1 MCEYL
6 NEKKAQIESWITE
19 LTKDC
24 GEIQPLAEAVNYSLD
39 GGKRLRPILATMT
52 AEMLGG
58 DESIAKYLAVG
69 IECIHNYSLVH
80 DDLPCMDNDSLRHG
94 KPCTHVKY
102 GEDMAVITGDALLN
116 LAFQIMLSA
125 PNIDNDYVKAV
136 KYIGDMAGLNGMVG
150 GQCLDLKD
158 KDDSEVKL
166 SEIIELNRLKTSC
179 LFRAAIVGTAIMLKC
194 ATDTLKKL
202 EKFADCLGIIFQ
214 IVDDILDITSSE
226 NVLGKNVGSD
236 IEQGKVTYL
245 KLVGME
251 QAKIDILRY
260 ESEALD
266 AISEFGDKAEKLTAL
281 LRYLSSRTY

>member
-1 MCEYL
+1 MREYL

-19 LTKDC
+19 LTNDC

-125 PNIDNDYVKAV
+125 PNIDNNYVKAV

-194 ATDTLKKL
+194 APDTLKKL

-266 AISEFGDKAEKLTAL
+266 AISEFGDKAEKLIAL

>member
-1 MCEYL
+1 MREYL

-39 GGKRLRPILATMT
+39 GGKRLRPILAAMT

-179 LFRAAIVGTAIMLKC
+179 LFRAGVVGTAIMLKC
-194 ATDTLKKL
+194 APDTLKNL

>member
-1 MCEYL
+1 MREYL

-158 KDDSEVKL
+158 KDDREVKL

-179 LFRAAIVGTAIMLKC
+179 LFRAAIVGTATMLKC
-194 ATDTLKKL
+194 APNTLKKL

>member
-1 MCEYL
+1 MREYL

-102 GEDMAVITGDALLN
+102 GEDMAVITGDVLLN

-194 ATDTLKKL
+194 APDTLKKL

>member
-1 MCEYL
+1 MREYL

-19 LTKDC
+19 LTNDC
-24 GEIQPLAEAVNYSLD
+24 GEIQPLAEAVEYSLD

-52 AEMLGG
+52 TEMLGG

-80 DDLPCMDNDSLRHG
+80 DDLPCIDNDSLRHG

-194 ATDTLKKL
+194 APDTLKKL

>member
-1 MCEYL
+1 MREYL

-19 LTKDC
+19 LTNDC
-24 GEIQPLAEAVNYSLD
+24 GEIQPLAEAVEYSLD

-194 ATDTLKKL
+194 APDTLKKL

>member
-1 MCEYL
+1 MRDYL
-6 NEKKAQIESWITE
+6 NEKKEQIESWITE
-19 LTKDC
+19 LTGNC
-24 GEIQPLAEAVNYSLD
+24 GEIQPLAEAVNYSLS
-39 GGKRLRPILATMT
+39 GGKRLRPILVVMT
-52 AEMLGG
+52 AEMLGC
-58 DESIAKYLAVG
+58 DADKVKWLAVG
-69 IECIHNYSLVH
+69 LECIHNYSLVH

-116 LAFQIMLSA
+116 LAFQTMLSA
-125 PNIDNDYVKAV
+125 PNIDSDYVKAV

-158 KDDSEVKL
+158 KADNEVKL

-194 ATDTLKKL
+194 KAETLKNL

-226 NVLGKNVGSD
+226 SVLGKNVGSD

-251 QAKIDILRY
+251 QAKTDILRY
-260 ESEALD
+260 ESEALE
-266 AISEFGDKAEKLTAL
+266 AISEFGDKAKKVTEL

>member
-1 MCEYL
+1 MREYL

-24 GEIQPLAEAVNYSLD
+24 GEIQPLTEAVNYSLD

-194 ATDTLKKL
+194 APDTLKNL

-245 KLVGME
+245 KLIGME

-266 AISEFGDKAEKLTAL
+266 SLSEFGDKAEKLTAL

>member
-1 MCEYL
+1 MREYL

-19 LTKDC
+19 LTNDC

-125 PNIDNDYVKAV
+125 PIIDNDYVKAV

-194 ATDTLKKL
+194 APNTLKKL

-266 AISEFGDKAEKLTAL
+266 SLSEFGDKAEKLTAL